1 MGGLYLGFIGGAIAA
16 GATTVG
22 AMAIFF
28 KNHSQNSLLNF
39 KLDFF
44 IGLLLAITAFS
55 SPAWSIV
62 FSFMVGILFS
72 KASRLLIENF
82 FMASI
87 ALNPAQQKTVY
98 LLFLIVLKNIPEGMA
113 AGATMSLTHAGL
125 GNSLLTVIV
134 LQNLI
139 DGLAA
144 AFCFLL
150 LGLSPFLAMLG
161 AMATGLVE
169 LFAGIFGGF
178 MGHEIAELLPVII
191 AFSGGAMMSP
201 TLESLLVKAKTE
213 SKKILVNPNFISGM
227 VVTFIFII
235 WKELL

>member
-22 AMAIFF
+22 AMAIFL
-28 KNHSQNSLLNF
+28 KNYSENSLLNF

-44 IGLLLAITAFS
+44 IGILLAITALS
-55 SPAWSIV
+55 SPSWSIV
-62 FSFMVGILFS
+62 FSFLVGILFS

-82 FMASI
+82 FMVSI
-87 ALNPAQQKTVY
+87 ALSPAQQKTVY

-113 AGATMSLTHAGL
+113 AGASMSLTHAGL
-125 GNSLLTVIV
+125 GNSLLSVIV

-144 AFCFLL
+144 ALCFLL
-150 LGLSPFLAMLG
+150 LGLSPFLALLG
-161 AMATGLVE
+161 AMATGMVE
-169 LFAGIFGGF
+169 FFAGIFGGF
-178 MGHEIAELLPVII
+178 IGHEIAELLPVII
-191 AFSGGAMMSP
+191 AFSGGAMMSSV
-201 TLESLLVKAKTE
+201 LENLLVKAKAE
-213 SKKILVNPNFISGM
+213 SKKILVSPNFINGI